1 MIRLLLGFCF
11 LGSVCFSQA
20 KLTTF
25 RYLSDTLHGHGYIDV
40 GAIFSSVR
48 DNRVPNP
55 KEQRLSAWSLNLE
68 YSKINFNQG
77 GYQYTG
83 RIKMFMDV
91 VFTLNDALTKTG
103 AKAINRSTTTSLT
116 SGILGWHSMR
126 WNLVAEDNFCLGL
139 GINASDY
146 FYGASY
152 ENEKGKLFTPE
163 PNGYYLGGGPT
174 LSADYRI
181 NHFMKLGLLVDYTFS
196 AIKAVGI
203 SYGEKIEGFPLPHFL
218 NSSFNVTTKWGA
230 FFKCDF
236 NTILN
241 VDNAPTKGQRTDFW
255 FGFKFVLR

>member
-1 MIRLLLGFCF
+1 MVRLLIGVCF
-11 LGSVCFSQA
+11 IGSVSFSQT

-40 GAIFSSVR
+40 GALFSSVR
-48 DNRVPNP
+48 DNKVPDP
-55 KEQRLSAWSLNLE
+55 EEQRLSAWSLNLE
-68 YSKINFNQG
+68 YSKINFDLG

-91 VFTLNDALTKTG
+91 IFTLNDALTKTG
-103 AKAINRSTTTSLT
+103 PKAINRSTTTSLT

-126 WNLVAEDNFCLGL
+126 WNLLAEDKFCLGM

-174 LSADYRI
+174 MSADYQI
-181 NHFMKLGLLVDYTFS
+181 NSFIKLSLLVDYTFS
-196 AIKAVGI
+196 AIKVVGI

-218 NSSFNVTTKWGA
+218 NSSLNVTTKWGA
-230 FFKCDF
+230 FLKYDF

-241 VDNAPTKGQRTDFW
+241 TNNAPTQGQRTDLW
-255 FGFKFVLR
+255 LGFKFVLR